1 MIEGFRFTVDPK
13 ENNQVLPMNRRMFF
27 RHSMVECL
35 PTAQNS
41 TGGSTSL
48 QEDRMILELLLRQNE
63 VKDKLVKIMQKLHAV
78 SSLKYNQFY
87 SSAHTIPQQDSQNGK
102 EADFDCMPMNMDVLD
117 SAGASAELQVLMALC
132 LEPKKQCH

>member
-35 PTAQNS
+35 PTSSQANIQ
-41 TGGSTSL
+41 GGSTTSL

-78 SSLKYNQFY
+78 GLF
-87 SSAHTIPQQDSQNGK
+87 AH
-102 EADFDCMPMNMDVLD
+102 VLCIR
-117 SAGASAELQVLMALC
+117 VVY
-132 LEPKKQCH
+132 

>member
-1 MIEGFRFTVDPK
+1 MIEGFRFTVHPK

-35 PTAQNS
+35 PTAQNNI
-41 TGGSTSL
+41 GGSTSL

-78 SSLKYNQFY
+78 GY
-87 SSAHTIPQQDSQNGK
+87 A
-102 EADFDCMPMNMDVLD
+102 
-117 SAGASAELQVLMALC
+117 
-132 LEPKKQCH
+132 PK